1 MAGAALQPVEAPKYV
16 ATTAQRQ
23 LARSPRRR
31 GDSPRRHR
39 GSPRRELQPRVN
51 RGNSEPHDVRS
62 IITQSKVDKSRAR
75 RESRESSYSN
85 EEDEDCGAPCF
96 SREIRETRMPKN
108 FKLTSETP
116 KYDGTLEPKTWLEDY
131 LTAVRCQRGTRTT
144 AMQYLQLHLT
154 VSACAWLK
162 SLPAGSIRSW
172 EQLAHD
178 FAKNFQATFK
188 RPASIEELR
197 SCKQKHGESIRAY
210 IQRWTILRNFA
221 EDISEESAVDAFR
234 RGLRRRELKEELGR
248 SKPKTVG
255 HLMDIANRWADGEE
269 SVRDER
275 AQSLEYDGFD
285 PSDPN
290 DPARRGGRNGDRRRK
305 RKNRAY
311 DETDDSE
318 FVAAEFAGNRDGAY

>member
-39 GSPRRELQPRVN
+39 GSPRRELQPRAN
-51 RGNSEPHDVRS
+51 RGNSELCDVRS

-96 SREIRETRMPKN
+96 SREIRETRMPKI

-154 VSACAWLK
+154 GSARVPGSKAYPQEASDLG
-162 SLPAGSIRSW
+162 SNSPTTSRRTSRQPSSDRLPS
-172 EQLAHD
+172 
-178 FAKNFQATFK
+178 
-188 RPASIEELR
+188 R
-197 SCKQKHGESIRAY
+197 SCVRA
-210 IQRWTILRNFA
+210 N
-221 EDISEESAVDAFR
+221 
-234 RGLRRRELKEELGR
+234 R
-248 SKPKTVG
+248 S
-255 HLMDIANRWADGEE
+255 IANQYTHTSNAG
-269 SVRDER
+269 
-275 AQSLEYDGFD
+275 
-285 PSDPN
+285 PS
-290 DPARRGGRNGDRRRK
+290 
-305 RKNRAY
+305 
-311 DETDDSE
+311 
-318 FVAAEFAGNRDGAY
+318 